1 MTQLSEQVTI
11 SLKEAQTNLREAL
24 GFASKSEEP
33 RINIAISQIL
43 EATQQ
48 VMNHYEKSNMT
59 FEDMMRHRFNGFNS

>member
-24 GFASKSEEP
+24 GFASKTEEP

-43 EATQQ
+43 EATEQ
-48 VMNHYEKSNMT
+48 VMKHYEKGNMS
-59 FEDMMRHRFNGFNS
+59 FEEMMRQRFNNF